1 MDNFYSELN
10 VSQRELL
17 ILKKHSFLNK
27 LNAAVESIPNDQQ
40 YTPEELKFIAS
51 AFEKIQK
58 STSSQNEN
66 LLDSKNLKNISNV
79 EEKADLEYD
88 KNSDVLDPKEEDF
101 MDKFFKDYKI
111 LSKNRLMLRIFND
124 IKKIRKLTNVL
135 ITGESGTGKEG
146 IAHAIHYLSKRKGGI
161 ISLNMAGSSDNL
173 ESELFG
179 HVKGAFTDAIE
190 KVPGAIQL
198 ANKGTLFFDEI
209 GDISLKIQKT
219 LLRALQENKVKMK
232 GSNTEEKV
240 DFRLVSATN
249 KDLIECVKTGE
260 MREDFYK
267 RIKGVHI
274 HLPPLNSRRNDIPIL
289 ANYFFQTVLSKLTY
303 QDDPDLKL
311 NYNLIVMDSDFTNLE
326 KLNWSNGNVR
336 DLKSRAEI
344 VAEVYFGYLEDGIN
358 IDRNMLHKIIDDPL
372 CELDEFIS
380 PFSILTE
387 EEVNCIQLFIQM
399 KFNILKVAE
408 NFPFGRDKANSIINN
423 ALIKLGSLYEYET
436 NAIIISL
443 IEILEIEKFN
453 ENEKLSKE
461 INSRFIR
468 IIEHHRP
475 QPKIYSNDLNT
486 NVEDLIQVRK
496 NFIPV

>member
-198 ANKGTLFFDEI
+198 AN
-209 GDISLKIQKT
+209 
-219 LLRALQENKVKMK
+219 
-232 GSNTEEKV
+232 
-240 DFRLVSATN
+240 
-249 KDLIECVKTGE
+249 
-260 MREDFYK
+260 
-267 RIKGVHI
+267 
-274 HLPPLNSRRNDIPIL
+274 
-289 ANYFFQTVLSKLTY
+289 
-303 QDDPDLKL
+303 
-311 NYNLIVMDSDFTNLE
+311 
-326 KLNWSNGNVR
+326 
-336 DLKSRAEI
+336 
-344 VAEVYFGYLEDGIN
+344 
-358 IDRNMLHKIIDDPL
+358 
-372 CELDEFIS
+372 
-380 PFSILTE
+380 
-387 EEVNCIQLFIQM
+387 
-399 KFNILKVAE
+399 
-408 NFPFGRDKANSIINN
+408 
-423 ALIKLGSLYEYET
+423 
-436 NAIIISL
+436 
-443 IEILEIEKFN
+443 
-453 ENEKLSKE
+453 
-461 INSRFIR
+461 
-468 IIEHHRP
+468 
-475 QPKIYSNDLNT
+475 
-486 NVEDLIQVRK
+486 
-496 NFIPV
+496 